1 MIDFIY
7 LLSKKREKKR
17 GKKEGDLKKGTP
29 PFLCAQ
35 RHRSLRIIDLS
46 GSKNRHLQQKLFAA
60 KLFVAKLFA

>member
-1 MIDFIY
+1 MVLCRSIVD
-7 LLSKKREKKR
+7 
-17 GKKEGDLKKGTP
+17 